1 MENIDLS
8 GLKDIHIPMEPFW
21 WPPAIGWII
30 LIVGI
35 FSCVF
40 IGIIIYLI
48 WRKQPKQYALR
59 KLKRIYKASQNTILM
74 ARQISILLKRVAL
87 LKYPRE
93 KVASLSE
100 EKWGGFLAKQTGKA
114 LTESQINLLVRSTY
128 MREDT
133 VVQISRSELYRASIF
148 AIKKLFENARKKYD

>member
-8 GLKDIHIPMEPFW
+8 GLKDIHIPVEPFW
-21 WPPAIGWII
+21 WPPAIGWMI
-30 LIVGI
+30 LIGSIFFGI
-35 FSCVF
+35 M
-40 IGIIIYLI
+40 IGVVAYLI

-59 KLKRIYKASQNTILM
+59 KLKRIYKSSQNTILM
-74 ARQISILLKRVAL
+74 ARQVSVLLKRVAL

-100 EKWGGFLAKQTGKA
+100 KKWIDFLLKQTNKA
-114 LTESQINLLVRSTY
+114 LTTEQVNLLASSTY

-133 VVQISRSELYRASIF
+133 AVSLARRDLYQASAL
-148 AIKKLFENARKKYD
+148 AIVKLFKNAGKKYD